1 MPVRYCVRFEGR
13 REVWLT
19 QRASVRM
26 TVWKG
31 DIRAA
36 GAFPWSSSES
46 SAPWTLSFAEMPLSG
61 SGS

>member
-1 MPVRYCVRFEGR
+1 MPVRYCVRLKGGGR

-31 DIRAA
+31 DMRAA
-36 GAFPWSSSES
+36 GAFP
-46 SAPWTLSFAEMPLSG
+46 
-61 SGS
+61 